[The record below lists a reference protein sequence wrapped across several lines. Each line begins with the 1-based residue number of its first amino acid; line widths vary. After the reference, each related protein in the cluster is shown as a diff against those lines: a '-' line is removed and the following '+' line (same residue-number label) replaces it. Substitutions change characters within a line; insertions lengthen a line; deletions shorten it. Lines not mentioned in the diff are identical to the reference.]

1 MRSKITIVETSS
13 NPAGYSSD
21 EIKNLMAKDDVDKEY
36 YAGREHLFQDEAER
50 EEEET
55 RNPTFLEYCKE
66 HKLGIS
72 LWSIGFFIFSLTAFA
87 DNPSHLGDILAS
99 IMHTIIMVLPA
110 TIFMHQSDPNRTLK
124 LNVEITGYKKRR

>member
-1 MRSKITIVETSS
+1 MRSKIKIVGASS
-13 NPAGYSSD
+13 NPAGYSSS
-21 EIKNLMAKDDVDKEY
+21 EIKNLMAKDGVDKEY

-55 RNPTFLEYCKE
+55 RNLTFLEYCKE

-72 LWSIGFFIFSLTAFA
+72 LWSIGFFIISLTTTGDYSNRW
-87 DNPSHLGDILAS
+87 DNFIPSIL
-99 IMHTIIMVLPA
+99 HTIIMVLPA

-124 LNVEITGYKKRR
+124 LNVELTGYKKRR